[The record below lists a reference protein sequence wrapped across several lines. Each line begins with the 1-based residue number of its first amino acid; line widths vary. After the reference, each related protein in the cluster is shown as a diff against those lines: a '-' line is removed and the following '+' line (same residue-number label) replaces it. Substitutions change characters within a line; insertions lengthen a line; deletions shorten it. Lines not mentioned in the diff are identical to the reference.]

1 MKLVSIVVPC
11 YNEQEVLPL
20 FYDEI
25 IKVTD
30 SMKKEFPELEFEFL
44 FVNDGSKD
52 KTLEIFRS
60 LADRDK
66 RVRYIS
72 FSRNF
77 GKESGMYA
85 GLKNSRGDFVVV
97 MDADLQHPP
106 AFLPEMYRY
115 VRFGEYD
122 CATTRRVSRKG
133 ESKIRSWFARK
144 FYRIMNKISDTEIVD
159 GAQDFRFM
167 SRQMVDAV
175 LSMSEY
181 NRFSKGIFSWV
192 GFNVK
197 YIEYENV
204 ERAAGTTAWSFW
216 GLFKYS
222 LEGIMAF
229 STAPLAISS
238 LLGIL
243 TCIIAFILI
252 IATVIKTLVFGED
265 VAGFPTTI
273 CVIFLFSGLQLFC
286 TGILGQYLSKTYLET
301 KNRPIYIT
309 KETEDIYR
317 KNKALRQKAE
327 AAEQNAPETD
337 EKNSEAESGSD
348 EDE

>member
-1 MKLVSIVVPC
+1 VYIISVGGSFVKLISVVVPC
-11 YNEQEVLPL
+11 YNEEEVLPL
-20 FYDEI
+20 FYAEITRVADE
-25 IKVTD
+25 
-30 SMKKEFPELEFEFL
+30 MKKAHNELEFEFL
-44 FVNDGSKD
+44 FVDDGSKD
-52 KTLEIFRS
+52 KTLEGFRS
-60 LADRDK
+60 LAGKDS

-77 GKESGMYA
+77 GKESGIYA
-85 GLKNSRGDFVVV
+85 GLENSKGDYVVV

-106 AFLPEMYRY
+106 SFLPEMYEY
-115 VRFGEYD
+115 VMNGEYD

-133 ESKIRSWFARK
+133 ESKVRSWFARK
-144 FYRIMNKISDTEIVD
+144 FYKIMNKISDTEIVD

-167 SRQMVDAV
+167 TRQMVDAI

-192 GFNVK
+192 GFKVK

-229 STAPLAISS
+229 STAPLIISS
-238 LLGIL
+238 LLGL
-243 TCIIAFILI
+243 VSCVIAFIMVVVI
-252 IATVIKTLVFGED
+252 IVKKLVFGD
-265 VAGFPTTI
+265 PVQGFATI
-273 CVIFLFSGLQLFC
+273 TSAIFFVGGLQLFC

-301 KNRPIYIT
+301 KSRPKYIMR
-309 KETEDIYR
+309 ETEEIYR
-317 KNKALRQKAE
+317 ERLKNQK
-327 AAEQNAPETD
+327 
-337 EKNSEAESGSD
+337 KN
-348 EDE
+348 